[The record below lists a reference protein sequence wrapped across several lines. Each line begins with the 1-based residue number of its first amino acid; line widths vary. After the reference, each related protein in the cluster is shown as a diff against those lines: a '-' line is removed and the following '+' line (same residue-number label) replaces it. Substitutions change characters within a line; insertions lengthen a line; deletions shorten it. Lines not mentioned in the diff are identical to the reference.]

1 MQISNIYIYP
11 IKSLAGI
18 SLSSCE
24 VSDRGLLHDRRWML
38 VRPDGEFLTQRSV
51 PIMAQL
57 HVALLPEGL
66 AVWHLH
72 DPEQPFIIPYAPQT
86 TEYISTSVWGNPCEG
101 QIVST
106 AADTWFSAQLQTP
119 CRLIYMTAAIHRH
132 VSEKRALNAEIVS
145 YADGYPH
152 LIIGQASLDLL
163 NSKLEA
169 SLPMNRFRPNFVFTG
184 GAAHDE
190 DTWASFRIGKMIFH
204 GVKDCV
210 RCEMTTLNQETLERG
225 KEPLR
230 TLASYRRSGKG
241 VIFGQNLLHEG
252 SGTITVGDPI
262 EVLRMK

>member
-1 MQISNIYIYP
+1 MQISDIYLYP

-18 SLSSCE
+18 SLSSCA

-38 VRPDGEFLTQRSV
+38 VRPNGEFLTQRSV

-57 HVALLPEGL
+57 QVTLLPEGL
-66 AVWHLH
+66 AVCHLH
-72 DPEQPFIIPYAPQT
+72 DPEQRFIIPYAPQT
-86 TEYISTSVWGNPCEG
+86 TEYIPTSVWGNPCQG
-101 QIVST
+101 QIVSA

-119 CRLIYMTAAIHRH
+119 CRLIYMTAAIHRP

-169 SLPMNRFRPNFVFTG
+169 PLPMNRFRPNFVFTG
-184 GAAHDE
+184 GEAHAE
-190 DTWASFRIGKMIFH
+190 DTWASFRIGKMTFH

-210 RCEMTTLNQETLERG
+210 RCEMTTLDQETLARS

-252 SGTITVGDPI
+252 TGTIRVGDSI
-262 EVLRMK
+262 EVLKMK